1 MQFGLK
7 ELRNYINRNHKWW
20 AQGGFRISDNF
31 ASKSNSRPSRCKRD
45 VITTKPWALT
55 I

>member
-7 ELRNYINRNHKWW
+7 ELRNYKKW

-31 ASKSNSRPSRCKRD
+31 ALKSNSRPSRCKRD
-45 VITTKPWALT
+45 VITTRPWALT

>member
-1 MQFGLK
+1 MQFDLR
-7 ELRNYINRNHKWW
+7 ELGNCTNRSYKKW
-20 AQGGFRISDNF
+20 AQGGFRLSDNF

-45 VITTKPWALT
+45 VITTRPWALT

>member
-1 MQFGLK
+1 MRFDLK
-7 ELRNYINRNHKWW
+7 ELRNYMNRYYKEW
-20 AQGGFRISDNF
+20 AQGGFRLSDNF
-31 ASKSNSRPSRCKRD
+31 ALKSNSRPSRCKRD